1 MSTATA
7 RTLRQPSAAPRR
19 AALHAVEP
27 SRRPR
32 PNFVRAA
39 IVLGCLAAIFG
50 AQLLLSIIVSSG
62 QYEIA
67 ALQSQ
72 QKDLDRTADALQ
84 EDLQLLSSTQN
95 LAQQAAGLGMVQ
107 GTDAAF
113 LRLSDGAVIPG
124 ANPTQR
130 YGCTGS
136 CGLVANELLV
146 GMPQVQ
152 QAQQQVQ
159 PGTTQGTTTQ
169 GTTTQGTT
177 TQQTTTQQAP
187 AQPTAPQ
194 GPATGTIPAPVTR

>member
-1 MSTATA
+1 MSAVQP
-7 RTLRQPSAAPRR
+7 LRRPQGQPAAAPRR
-19 AALHAVEP
+19 APLHAVEP
-27 SRRPR
+27 RRRPR
-32 PNFVRAA
+32 PNFLRAA
-39 IVLGCLAAIFG
+39 IVLGCLGVIFG

-72 QKDLDRTADALQ
+72 QKELDRTADALQ
-84 EDLQLLSSTQN
+84 ENLQLLSSTQN

-152 QAQQQVQ
+152 QPQQ
-159 PGTTQGTTTQ
+159 PGTQQ
-169 GTTTQGTT
+169 NA
-177 TQQTTTQQAP
+177 TQQTGAQQTGTQQTATQQAP
-187 AQPTAPQ
+187 TQQVAQ
-194 GPATGTIPAPVTR
+194 GPATDTIPAPVTR